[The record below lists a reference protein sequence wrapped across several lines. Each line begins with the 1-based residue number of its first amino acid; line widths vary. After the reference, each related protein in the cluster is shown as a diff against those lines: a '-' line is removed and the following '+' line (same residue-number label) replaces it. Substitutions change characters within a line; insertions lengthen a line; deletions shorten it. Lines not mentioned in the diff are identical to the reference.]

1 MRVEGDDIVFEYQ
14 TTDASGSSKSE
25 VKLVTLP
32 LDRVSSVKFKRG
44 VFGAHI
50 TIQARDMRS
59 LENVPTSVQGS
70 VRLYFKRDVRDDAE
84 RLVNTLRALAGG
96 TG

>member
-32 LDRVSSVKFKRG
+32 LDRVSVKFKRG